1 MNDEVVME
9 KMARKK
15 MFTNIIHRV
24 DDDADKM
31 EAFRFQQE
39 LVHEI
44 GLNATILVTYEAMHN
59 EQSVEYIKQQENYG
73 DEIGIHLEGI
83 QCKAFREKFGMEER
97 ALYLYAFE
105 DKKKILT
112 EIFSKFYEIFN
123 RYPTSIGSY
132 YLDSQTLEW
141 MHANYPMIQACI
153 VSCFEE
159 GVHMFSGN
167 RNQWYLFSE
176 GGPWGVYYPS
186 KNNSLCPGFN
196 EQNAIDI
203 VAFPHLN
210 RDMLL
215 ALTSRDDYF
224 SSHPANVIRGKA
236 NDEDECPYMYRFV
249 DEWITQ
255 CDYNEYCYYNVFVSP
270 SWMVDGSNF
279 EVPSAYARQMYRD
292 CLKYI
297 KYQSNLGNIELLNM
311 GEFAAWYKEN
321 ITYGTSESV
330 LWKDILCG
338 SKRQIFWYADPSFR
352 IAIDLNIGG
361 SFCDIRPYAGQVE
374 RNLGPD
380 TEHLAN
386 GNYPFIISCEH
397 RGGLM
402 GGSIHTCNISYKEKT
417 VSLKDYR
424 TKCTVHKTGTN
435 QTILQMEPID
445 IMIEDLELTIESRYV
460 FSNNGSIQ
468 IERNII
474 KISDPEAEVMME
486 EYHRGC
492 YGTTQYPEDMRGIE
506 LAIKEDE
513 HTTTHGITYEYK
525 SRKVES
531 KGIETY
537 AIIPNIQTKVRLLAL
552 NNDSTVC
559 FEEGYLFR
567 PFYTLLVKK
576 QIKQGEGLHTCMR
589 IEKA

>member
-1 MNDEVVME
+1 M
-9 KMARKK
+9 KK
-15 MFTNIIHRV
+15 MYVNIIHRV
-24 DDDADKM
+24 DEGEEKM
-31 EAFRFQQE
+31 EALRFQQD

-44 GLNATILVTYEAMHN
+44 GLRTTILVTYQAMHN
-59 EQSVEYIKQQENYG
+59 NQSMEYVKQQENYA

-83 QCKAFREKFGMEER
+83 QCEEFQKKFGMDER
-97 ALYLYAFE
+97 ALYLYTFE
-105 DKKKILT
+105 DKKKILK
-112 EIFSKFYEIFN
+112 EIFAKFYEIFN
-123 RYPTSIGSY
+123 KFPISIGAY
-132 YLDSQTLEW
+132 YLDAQTLQWIHE
-141 MHANYPMIQACI
+141 NYPTIKGCI

-159 GVHMFSGN
+159 GVHMYAGN

-186 KNNSLCPGFN
+186 VNNSLCPGYN
-196 EQNAIDI
+196 HQNIIDI

-236 NDEDECPYMYRFV
+236 NDKDESPYMYRFI

-255 CDYNEYCYYNVFVSP
+255 CDYNEYVYYNVFVSP

-279 EVPSAYARQMYRD
+279 EVPSVYARQMYKD

-297 KYQSNLGNIELLNM
+297 KYQSNQENVKLLTM
-311 GEFAAWYKEN
+311 GEFASWYKKN
-321 ITYGTSESV
+321 ISCGAAESV
-330 LWKDILCG
+330 LWRDILCG
-338 SKRQIFWYADPSFR
+338 SKRQIFWYADPYFR
-352 IAIDLNIGG
+352 VAIDLNIGG
-361 SFCDIRPYAGQVE
+361 SICDLRPFAGQIE

-397 RGGLM
+397 RGGM
-402 GGSIHTCNISYKEKT
+402 NGGTIHTCEIKYKEKI

-424 TKCTVHKTGTN
+424 TKCRVIKSDTN
-435 QTILQMEPID
+435 QSILQTEPID
-445 IMIEDLELTIESRYV
+445 IILEDLELSIVSRFV

-468 IERNII
+468 IERNIVQT
-474 KISDPEAEVMME
+474 SNSAAEVTLI

-492 YGTTQYPEDMRGIE
+492 YGTSQYPEDMRGIE
-506 LAIKEDE
+506 LGIEDKNNMRKQV
-513 HTTTHGITYEYK
+513 ITYEYK
-525 SRKVES
+525 SRKGKE
-531 KGIETY
+531 KQGTKAY
-537 AIIPNIQTKVRLLAL
+537 AIIPQTNTKLCLETMDK
-552 NNDSTVC
+552 DSSVC
-559 FEEGYLFR
+559 YEEGYLFR

-576 QIKQGEGLHTCMR
+576 QIKDLGGLNTCLN
-589 IEKA
+589 IEKI